1 MQFLENQGP
10 ISCGALRHIN
20 SLSLLTK
27 WGQRMQWRCSGYAI
41 ALSRRGCCCYGRRN
55 PHSRKER
62 ILSNNL
68 GAKVADTDCISLL
81 WNPQVAQQVVHDTRG
96 LLAETCARLAD
107 EEQVAAQKGSHSQ
120 SHVVSQ
126 ALHDCSAQS
135 QDHDGKEIWSFK
147 FLLTLTNCA
156 RNNEPIHSISYD
168 STQRGIPKP
177 KHLRCH
183 PSWLQDGFAYS
194 LPWRRN
200 NACNQS
206 ALKVWKVV
214 WDLCPNSLPWF
225 FISAAT
231 FSEPFKNPLA
241 RLHFPTISAV
251 SFHLKSKQARANTLA
266 LTPPSFPQP
275 IAKCIPTPLSK
286 SGKFWISQDQETCTS
301 CRRFPTSQHS
311 ARRLSTY
318 RDEP

>member
-41 ALSRRGCCCYGRRN
+41 ALSRRGCCCM
-55 PHSRKER
+55 
-62 ILSNNL
+62 
-68 GAKVADTDCISLL
+68 GAGTRTAEKSGSSQTTLAPSCGYWLHFLL

-183 PSWLQDGFAYS
+183 PSWLQDG
-194 LPWRRN
+194 L
-200 NACNQS
+200 
-206 ALKVWKVV
+206 LI
-214 WDLCPNSLPWF
+214 LCHDGGTTLATSRLSKF
-225 FISAAT
+225 GKSSETFVRIFTMVFISAAT

-311 ARRLSTY
+311 ARRLSTF